1 MPALQS
7 VLTDWDV
14 DRIYRAITAAA
25 AVFLSL
31 GVTDGA
37 IAAVATT
44 ALLLAGFG
52 VCWSVGTRIAARSRT
67 VNS

>member
-1 MPALQS
+1 MPAFQS
-7 VLTDWDV
+7 IPTDWDV
-14 DRIYRAITAAA
+14 DRIYRAATAAA

-52 VCWSVGTRIAARSRT
+52 VCWSIGTRIADWSRT
-67 VNS
+67 ASS